1 MPPSP
6 ISSSSNFFRMLVACV
21 SEPPPSNTP
30 SPSTLAARSRSVSGA
45 SRAPGGSPGWA
56 SDSGFEFGHPS
67 RFRYRSDSQA
77 SLAPAADEDEF
88 TSGFSSASSTSRI
101 STSLHSPV
109 AGQASPTSATNRSP
123 LGRSTR
129 PAWLNASLRLVG
141 ADSAPV
147 QSQRD
152 AVTER
157 QQERLDRC
165 AVHFARTA
173 ASKKVTDDMLQTVEQ
188 ALSTAYGTDIP
199 PHLAHVVASMKR
211 DAQQCALA
219 AEWLAPFG
227 TAPLADAPSRRAIS
241 ATDLAYASQSAQRA
255 TDAAIACSHRLFALA
270 AMTNAANAIDTHP
283 RPQSTAD
290 HHIDIRKINASLAVI
305 GSDEFQHR
313 VTAGIP
319 LEQRL
324 QRGLQQ
330 AGAAFEHAAGEAVEW
345 LLPTLKTDQPEVYA
359 RHVAGLLPKARNT
372 AAIDWVAQP
381 RLQETERYLGRSLLY
396 MPQPTDASSLA
407 EHTIFTQRVRSLRD
421 QSNTLYRQI
430 GAAAKL
436 TTRLA
441 AHDASSWRNAAQ
453 AERDVAT
460 ATAQQHHAKEALPQ
474 LEALLAEA
482 KALPYATSGSI
493 NLTE

>member
-6 ISSSSNFFRMLVACV
+6 ISASSNFFRMLVACV
-21 SEPPPSNTP
+21 SEPPPSNPP
-30 SPSTLAARSRSVSGA
+30 SPSTIAARSRSASGA
-45 SRAPGGSPGWA
+45 SQVSGGSTGWA
-56 SDSGFEFGHPS
+56 SDSGFELGHPS
-67 RFRYRSDSQA
+67 RFRYRADSQA
-77 SLAPAADEDEF
+77 NLASGADEDEF
-88 TSGFSSASSTSRI
+88 TSGFSSASSTSRT

-109 AGQASPTSATNRSP
+109 ANQASPTSATNRALLS
-123 LGRSTR
+123 RSTR
-129 PAWLNASLRLVG
+129 PAWLNASWGLSG
-141 ADSAPV
+141 ANSVLV

-152 AVTER
+152 AATEL

-165 AVHFARTA
+165 AVHYARTA

-188 ALSTAYGTDIP
+188 ALSKAYGADVP
-199 PHLAHVVASMKR
+199 PHLAQVVAGMKR
-211 DAQQCALA
+211 DAQQCTLA

-227 TAPLADAPSRRAIS
+227 AAPLADAPSQRAIN
-241 ATDLAYASQSAQRA
+241 ATDLAYAKQSAQRA
-255 TDAAIACSHRLFALA
+255 TDAAIACSQRLFALA
-270 AMTNAANAIDTHP
+270 EMTDAASPIDTL
-283 RPQSTAD
+283 PQPQPAAD

-305 GSDEFQHR
+305 GSDEFQHKL
-313 VTAGIP
+313 TAGIT

-345 LLPTLKTDQPEVYA
+345 LLPTLKTEQPEVYA
-359 RHVAGLLPKARNT
+359 RHITGLLPKARNT
-372 AAIDWVAQP
+372 AAIGWVAQP
-381 RLQETERYLGRSLLY
+381 RLQETERCLGRSLLY

-407 EHTIFTQRVRSLRD
+407 EHTTFTQRVRSLRD
-421 QSNTLYRQI
+421 QSNTLYQQI
-430 GAAAKL
+430 SAAAKL

-441 AHDASSWRNAAQ
+441 AHDASNWRNAAQ

-482 KALPYATSGSI
+482 KALPYATSGSV